1 MRFASLG
8 SGSKGNA
15 LLIETG
21 HVRVLVDCGFPARE
35 IERRLGLLDVAADSL
50 DAVLITHEHS
60 DHVGGLGPL
69 TRRYKL
75 PAWMTAGT
83 YRGARCGEI
92 PALHCID
99 SHAGPFSIGDL
110 TITPYPVPHDAR
122 EPCQFVFQADG
133 VSLGLLTDAG
143 HITPHIV
150 DNLFNCDALQLEF
163 NHDTEMLHTG
173 PYPPRLQARVG
184 GVLGHLSN
192 RQSLELL
199 ARLDHQRLQHL
210 VAAHLS
216 EENNSAVL
224 VREGL
229 MLHTPQ
235 IIERLTVAVQRTP
248 TSWLVL

>member
-50 DAVLITHEHS
+50 DAILITHEHS
-60 DHVGGLGPL
+60 DHVSGLGPL

-83 YRGARCGEI
+83 YRGARCAEI
-92 PALHCID
+92 PALRCID

-110 TITPYPVPHDAR
+110 EIIPYPVPHDAR
-122 EPCQFVFQADG
+122 EPCQFVFRADG

-150 DNLFNCDALQLEF
+150 DNLSDCDALQLEF
-163 NHDTEMLHTG
+163 NHDTEMLRAG

-184 GVLGHLSN
+184 GALGHLNN

-199 ARLDHQRLQHL
+199 TRLDQQRLQHL

-216 EENNSAVL
+216 EANNTAAL
-224 VREGL
+224 VRGGV
-229 MLHTPQ
+229 MLHAPQ
-235 IIERLTVAVQRTP
+235 LAERLTVATQRTP
-248 TSWLVL
+248 TTWLAL